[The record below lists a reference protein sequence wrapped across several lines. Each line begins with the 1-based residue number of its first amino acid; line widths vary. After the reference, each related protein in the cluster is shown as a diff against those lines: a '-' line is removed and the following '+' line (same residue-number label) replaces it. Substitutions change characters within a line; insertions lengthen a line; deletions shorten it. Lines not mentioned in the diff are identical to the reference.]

1 VIRPERVDRTLLSL
15 LLLAILLLVLEP
27 GVVPLFEPD
36 EGRYGEIPREM
47 LASHD
52 FVTPRLN
59 GVFYFE
65 KPPLYY
71 WTVAASMALLGPTEL
86 AVRLPGKLAAV
97 SMVLLA
103 VAFAR
108 RRWGA
113 RTGLLAGLILATSV
127 LLVALARI
135 ALIDPMLS
143 TALSAAAF
151 AFAGFAEA
159 EARGD
164 ARRSRRVLY
173 GFYAS
178 CAAAV
183 LLKGLVGV
191 VLPGGAIVLWTLV
204 TGRWRTLTRV
214 FSPGPVLLF
223 CALAVP
229 WHVAMALRHPDFLR
243 FYFVHEHFQR
253 FATAESRRPGP
264 VVYFVPVLLAGF
276 LPWTGFF
283 GRFRE
288 AWPGFSRGGWRARGT
303 ESFLW
308 IWSILVF
315 AFFSASRSKLIP
327 YVLPIW
333 PALAVLL
340 ALGIER
346 ARQRGAE
353 FRADRRLSAVFF
365 GLLFAGAAA
374 WGWGAG
380 YLERFASARTGL
392 LALAS
397 LLGGFILNVSPRLF
411 GARRGGDPVLAVAAP
426 WLATVAGLLIV
437 LPGAARAITPWPIVS
452 RALEILEP
460 DDLVLQKG
468 HYLEVLPFYLGRLT
482 PVASLGW
489 SELDFGRS
497 HAGTEA
503 LFPSAEA
510 FAEEWNGIRRML
522 VVVHRDQL
530 GAFGRPPLSETPAVV
545 LAREASGKHLLLS
558 NRRIG
563 SASNNLDRIS
573 IAMGA
578 PENLS
583 FDSSVL
589 PSVGSRP

>member
-1 VIRPERVDRTLLSL
+1 MKRPERVDRTLFVL
-15 LLLAILLLVLEP
+15 LLLAVLLLVFEP
-27 GVVPLFEPD
+27 GKVPLFEPD

-47 LASHD
+47 LATRD
-52 FVTPRLN
+52 FLTPRLN
-59 GVFYFE
+59 GVLYFE

-71 WTVAASMALLGPTEL
+71 WTVAASMALLGPTEM

-97 SMVLLA
+97 AMVLLA

-108 RRWGA
+108 RRWGT
-113 RTGLLAGLILATSV
+113 RTGLLAGLILATSI

-143 TALSAAAF
+143 AALAAETF
-151 AFAGFAEA
+151 AFASFAEA
-159 EARGD
+159 DAAGD
-164 ARRSRRVLY
+164 AGRARHALY
-173 GFYAS
+173 AFHAA

-191 VLPGGAIVLWTLV
+191 VLPGGAIVVWTLV
-204 TGRWRTLTRV
+204 TGRWRTLARV

-229 WHVAMALRHPDFLR
+229 WHVAMALRHPDFLQ
-243 FYFVHEHFQR
+243 FYFVHEHLQR
-253 FATAESRRPGP
+253 FATAEHRRPGP
-264 VVYFVPVLLAGF
+264 PVYFIPVLLAGF

-303 ESFLW
+303 EGFLW
-308 IWSILVF
+308 IWSVLVF

-333 PALAVLL
+333 PALSVLL

-353 FRADRRLSAVFF
+353 FRSDRRLTAVFF
-365 GLLFAGAAA
+365 GLLFAAAA
-374 WGWGAG
+374 AYGWGAG
-380 YLERFASARTGL
+380 YLERFGSARTGL
-392 LALAS
+392 LALGA
-397 LLGGFILNVSPRLF
+397 LLGGFVLNISPRLF

-426 WLATVAGLLIV
+426 WLTTVAGLLIV
-437 LPGAARAITPWPIVS
+437 LPGAAREITPWPIAS

-460 DDLVLQKG
+460 DDLLLQKG
-468 HYLEVLPFYLGRLT
+468 HYLEVLPFYLERLT

-497 HAGTEA
+497 HPGTEA
-503 LFPSAEA
+503 LFPSDEA
-510 FAEEWNGIRRML
+510 FAAGWNGSRRIL

-530 GAFGRPPLSETPAVV
+530 GAFGQPPLSGTPVGV
-545 LAREASGKHLLLS
+545 LAQEASGKHLLLS

-563 SASNNLDRIS
+563 SRSNTLD
-573 IAMGA
+573 
-578 PENLS
+578 
-583 FDSSVL
+583 
-589 PSVGSRP
+589 

>member
-1 VIRPERVDRTLLSL
+1 MIRPERVDRTLLSL

-36 EGRYGEIPREM
+36 EGRYAEIPREM

-52 FVTPRLN
+52 FLTPRLN
-59 GVFYFE
+59 GVLYFE

-113 RTGLLAGLILATSV
+113 RTGLLAGLILSTSI

-143 TALSAAAF
+143 AALTAATF
-151 AFAGFAEA
+151 AFVSFAESDA
-159 EARGD
+159 AGDGRRG
-164 ARRSRRVLY
+164 RRALY
-173 GFYAS
+173 AFYAA

-183 LLKGLVGV
+183 LLKGLVGI
-191 VLPGGAIVLWTLV
+191 VLPGGAIVVWTLV
-204 TGRWRTLTRV
+204 TGRWGTLARI
-214 FSPGPVLLF
+214 FSAGPILLF
-223 CALAVP
+223 CVLAIP
-229 WHVAMALRHPDFLR
+229 WHVAMALRHPDFLQ

-253 FATAESRRPGP
+253 FTTMESRRPGP
-264 VVYFVPVLLAGF
+264 PGYFIPVLLAGF

-288 AWPGFSRGGWRARGT
+288 VWPGFSRGRWRGRGT
-303 ESFLW
+303 EAFLW
-308 IWSILVF
+308 IWAFLVF
-315 AFFSASRSKLIP
+315 AFFSVSKSKLIP

-333 PALAVLL
+333 PALSVLL

-353 FRADRRLSAVFF
+353 FRADRRLSAAFF
-365 GLLFAGAAA
+365 GLLFAAAA
-374 WGWGAG
+374 AYGWGAG
-380 YLERFASARTGL
+380 YLERFGGARTGL
-392 LALAS
+392 FALLA
-397 LLGGFILNVSPRLF
+397 LLGGFVLNVSPRLF
-411 GARRGGDPVLAVAAP
+411 HPRRGGDPALAVAAP
-426 WLATVAGLLIV
+426 WLTFVAGLLIV
-437 LPGAARAITPWPIVS
+437 LPGVAREITPWPIAS
-452 RALEILEP
+452 RTLEILEP
-460 DDLVLQKG
+460 DDLLLQKG
-468 HYLEVLPFYLGRLT
+468 HYLEVLPFYVRRLT

-497 HAGTEA
+497 HPGTET
-503 LFPSAEA
+503 LFPSDEA
-510 FAEEWNGIRRML
+510 FAADWNGSRRML

-530 GAFGRPPLSETPAVV
+530 GAFGRSPLSATPATF
-545 LAREASGKHLLLS
+545 LARETSGKHLLLS

-563 SASNNLDRIS
+563 SD
-573 IAMGA
+573 
-578 PENLS
+578 P
-583 FDSSVL
+583 
-589 PSVGSRP
+589 

>member
-1 VIRPERVDRTLLSL
+1 VIRPERVDRTLLL
-15 LLLAILLLVLEP
+15 LLLAVLLLVLEP

-52 FVTPRLN
+52 FLTPRLN
-59 GVFYFE
+59 GVLYFE

-97 SMVLLA
+97 AMVLLA

-108 RRWGA
+108 RRWGT
-113 RTGLLAGLILATSV
+113 RTGLLAGLILATSI

-143 TALSAAAF
+143 AALAAATF
-151 AFAGFAEA
+151 AFATFAERDA
-159 EARGD
+159 AGDGRRARHSLF
-164 ARRSRRVLY
+164 A
-173 GFYAS
+173 FHAA

-183 LLKGLVGV
+183 LLQGLVGI
-191 VLPGGAIVLWTLV
+191 VLPGGAIVIWTLV
-204 TGRWRTLTRV
+204 TGRWRTLSRV
-214 FSPGPVLLF
+214 FSPGPILLF
-223 CALAVP
+223 LLLAVP
-229 WHVAMALRHPDFLR
+229 WHVAMAVRHHDFLG

-253 FATAESRRPGP
+253 FATTEHRRTGP
-264 VVYFVPVLLAGF
+264 PVYFIPVLLAGF

-288 AWPGFSRGGWRARGT
+288 AWPGFSIGGWRARGT
-303 ESFLW
+303 EGFLW

-315 AFFSASRSKLIP
+315 AFFSASGSKLIP

-333 PALAVLL
+333 PALSVLL

-353 FRADRRLSAVFF
+353 FRADRRVTAVFF
-365 GLLFAGAAA
+365 GLLLAAA
-374 WGWGAG
+374 AAFGWGAG
-380 YLERFASARTGL
+380 YLDGFGSARTGL
-392 LALAS
+392 IALLA
-397 LLGGFILNVSPRLF
+397 LLGGFVLNVSPRLF
-411 GARRGGDPVLAVAAP
+411 GARRGGDPILAVAAP
-426 WLATVAGLLIV
+426 WLAFVAGLLVV
-437 LPGAARAITPWPIVS
+437 LPGAARVITPWPIAS

-460 DDLVLQKG
+460 EDLVLQKG
-468 HYLEVLPFYLGRLT
+468 HYLEILPYYLRRLT

-497 HAGTEA
+497 QPGTAA
-503 LFPSAEA
+503 LFPSDDA
-510 FAEEWNGIRRML
+510 FAEAWNGSRRIL
-522 VVVHRDQL
+522 AVVHRDQL
-530 GAFGRPPLSETPAVV
+530 LAFGRPPLSRTPAEV
-545 LAREASGKHLLLS
+545 LVREANGKHWLLS

-563 SASNNLDRIS
+563 FRSNTLD
-573 IAMGA
+573 
-578 PENLS
+578 
-583 FDSSVL
+583 
-589 PSVGSRP
+589 